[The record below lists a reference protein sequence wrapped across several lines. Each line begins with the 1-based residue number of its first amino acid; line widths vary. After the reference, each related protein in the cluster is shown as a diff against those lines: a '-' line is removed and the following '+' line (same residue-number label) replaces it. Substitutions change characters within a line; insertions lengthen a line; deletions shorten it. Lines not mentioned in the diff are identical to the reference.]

1 MNQDHALDGDAV
13 DTDDEVDDE
22 IDDLAGEGDEG
33 DEAPGATSHGAPD
46 PCPELPD
53 DRWDAHFDD
62 DRRAMATI
70 QLTTELQNK
79 LLHRLAE
86 TWVDCNYR
94 YLHSVL
100 RAPSIQ
106 LHDAERRWGSWRA
119 DRRLITIS
127 RRQVLCYTWA
137 SVIETLKHEMAHQL
151 VSELMHRDHEA
162 PHGAAF
168 KEACRRL
175 ACDPAAC
182 GDGGVPLFRAGGA
195 GRAADREDSR
205 LTRVQKLLALAD
217 NNPDEHE
224 ARAAFAR
231 ASELMLKYNLEPAT
245 APSRYAHRQ
254 LGKLTGRVPHHHYVI
269 AGILQEFF
277 FVRCIWVDGYDVA
290 RGVRGS
296 VLEIM
301 GTPENVDMAEYV
313 HECLVRQCEAL
324 WLAFKQARGLKD
336 RAAKRE
342 YMDGL
347 LSGFRRQLRATAEQS
362 AERGLVWLG
371 DAGLKRFARQRHP
384 RTTTSRLD
392 GVAPSEVRRQGVEAG
407 ERMRLHRPM
416 TSKGGDRG
424 LYLPG

>member
-1 MNQDHALDGDAV
+1 MTIGADE
-13 DTDDEVDDE
+13 DTPSPGMS
-22 IDDLAGEGDEG
+22 AG
-33 DEAPGATSHGAPD
+33 AGAGGPD
-46 PCPELPD
+46 PCPELPPTD
-53 DRWDAHFDD
+53 DRWDTHLED

-70 QLTTELQNK
+70 QLTTDLQNK
-79 LLHRLAE
+79 LLQRLAT

-94 YLHSVL
+94 HLHSVL

-106 LHDAERRWGSWRA
+106 LHDAERRWGAWHA
-119 DRRLITIS
+119 GRRLITIA
-127 RRQVLCYTWA
+127 RRQVLCYTWG
-137 SVIETLKHEMAHQL
+137 SVVETLKHEMAHQL
-151 VSELMHRDHEA
+151 VSEVMVRDHEA

-182 GDGGVPLFRAGGA
+182 GDGGTPLFRAGGA
-195 GRAADREDSR
+195 GRAADGDDAR
-205 LTRVQKLLALAD
+205 LARIQKLLALAD

-231 ASELMLKYNLEPAT
+231 ASELMLKYNLEPGQA
-245 APSRYAHRQ
+245 ACGYVHRQ

-290 RGVRGS
+290 RGARGH

-301 GTPENVDMAEYV
+301 GTPENVDMADYV

-324 WLAFKQARGLKD
+324 WQTFKRARGLKE

-347 LSGFRRQLRATAEQS
+347 LNGFRCQLRATTQQS

-371 DAGLKRFARQRHP
+371 DPGLKRFARQRHP

-392 GVAPSEVRRQGVEAG
+392 GVAPSDVRRQGLEAG

-416 TSKGGDRG
+416 TGNTTSRG
-424 LYLPG
+424 LYLSG